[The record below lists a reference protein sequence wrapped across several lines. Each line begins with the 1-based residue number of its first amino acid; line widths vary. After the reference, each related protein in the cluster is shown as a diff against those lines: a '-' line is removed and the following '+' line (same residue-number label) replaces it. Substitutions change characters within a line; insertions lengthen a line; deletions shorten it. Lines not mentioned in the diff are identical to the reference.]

1 MHEVAS
7 FLKTNDVY
15 FLLGLLALSLLLL
28 IFILILWRK
37 QAGFIQRRN
46 KKIEDG
52 RVGDIIDFLNSL
64 AEGMEK
70 LQERT
75 DGLRAVQAEQNRA
88 LSSCISNVG
97 VVRFDAFDDVGGEQ
111 SFAIVMLDSAKN
123 GVAFSSLYGRQDSR
137 VYAKAIYGGQGERP
151 LSAEEQQALSKA
163 LKQPDTAPVR

>member
-7 FLKTNDVY
+7 FIEANNVY
-15 FLLGLLALSLLLL
+15 FLLGLSALSLLLL
-28 IFILILWRK
+28 IFTLVLWRK
-37 QAGFIQRRN
+37 QVGFIRRRDRRL
-46 KKIEDG
+46 EDG

-64 AEGMEK
+64 AGGVEN
-70 LQERT
+70 LQHQI
-75 DGLRAVQAEQNRA
+75 DGLRAIQDEQGRA

-151 LSAEEQQALSKA
+151 LSTEEQQALSKA
-163 LKQPDTAPVR
+163 LKQPDVAPVR

>member
-15 FLLGLLALSLLLL
+15 FLLGLSALSLLLL
-28 IFILILWRK
+28 VFVLILWRK
-37 QAGFIQRRN
+37 QVGFSRKRN
-46 KKIEDG
+46 GKLEDG
-52 RVGDIIDFLNSL
+52 RVGDIIDFLDSL
-64 AEGMEK
+64 ADGLEK
-70 LQERT
+70 LQEQI
-75 DGLRAVQAEQNRA
+75 DGLRKIQSEHGRA

-163 LKQPDTAPVR
+163 LKQPDAAPVR